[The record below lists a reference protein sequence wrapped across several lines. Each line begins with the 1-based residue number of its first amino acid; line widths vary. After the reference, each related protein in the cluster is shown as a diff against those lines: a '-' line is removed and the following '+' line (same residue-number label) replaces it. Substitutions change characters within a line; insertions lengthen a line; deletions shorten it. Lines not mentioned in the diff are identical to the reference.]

1 MGGSLWYRQA
11 RLYPVAD
18 ELAHDFIHRRF
29 AAFVWSI
36 DRSRRESGRPVRR
49 CGARARRRLD
59 YGAVFL
65 SGRAAPGCLTTAKIR
80 SLLAIP
86 SALRS
91 EEHTSELQSRGHLV
105 CRLL

>member
-29 AAFVWSI
+29 AAFVWRVN
-36 DRSRRESGRPVRR
+36 RSRRESDRPVRR
-49 CGARARRRLD
+49 RSAGARRRLD

-65 SGRAAPGCLTTAKIR
+65 PGRAARGCLTTAKIR

-86 SALRS
+86 SALCRTFLIAIFLNVTYS
-91 EEHTSELQSRGHLV
+91 GH
-105 CRLL
+105 CC